1 MRVFMDNL
9 PLPESSS
16 PDLLA
21 EIAALRQEVDRLALE
36 NTDLRLM
43 LEMTTEHAD
52 AVTDDLQDLTENLLK
67 RANQLEASSQVA
79 QLAISILNLS
89 DLLPRVTRG
98 IGERFGYYFVG
109 IFLRDDDLQALV
121 LRSSQGPLQ
130 DPKIVIP
137 LDSPTSIV
145 VSVCY
150 SGQAYLAQDVTTD
163 PNYLPLPALSD
174 TRSELALPL
183 RIGVEVIGV
192 LDIQIQEGAAF
203 EEDDIRVLQT
213 LADQIAIAYNN
224 AQLYATVVHF
234 NNQLECQVQARTEAL
249 HHANQELVQ
258 AYEATLEG
266 WALALELRDQETVGH
281 ARRVVQLTERLA
293 SHLGIDGED
302 LVHIRRGAL
311 LHDIGKMGVPDSILL
326 KPGPLD
332 AVEWQLMRRH
342 PRYAYDML
350 SSIPYLRPALQIPYC
365 HHERWDGSGY
375 PRGLAGEAIPL
386 AARLFAVVDVWDAL
400 TSNRPYRAAWTHAA
414 ARTYLKEQAGKE
426 FDPAVVDAFLN
437 LLAE

>member
-1 MRVFMDNL
+1 MVNL
-9 PLPESSS
+9 PLSESS
-16 PDLLA
+16 PADLPA
-21 EIAALRQEVDRLALE
+21 EIAALRLEVERLRLE

-52 AVTDDLQDLTENLLK
+52 TVTDELQELTENLLK

-79 QLAISILNLS
+79 QQAISILDLN
-89 DLLPRVTRG
+89 DLLPQVTRG
-98 IGERFGYYFVG
+98 IRERFGYYFVG
-109 IFLRDDDLQALV
+109 IFLRDDAQQVLV
-121 LRSSQGPLQ
+121 LRSSQGLPQDARVILPLA
-130 DPKIVIP
+130 DP
-137 LDSPTSIV
+137 TGIV
-145 VSVCY
+145 VLVCY

-163 PNYLPLPALSD
+163 PHYLAFPDLPD

-183 RIGVEVIGV
+183 CIGVEVIGV
-192 LDIQIQEGAAF
+192 LDIHSQAPASFGQ
-203 EEDDIRVLQT
+203 DDIRVLQT
-213 LADQIAIAYNN
+213 LADQIAVAYNN
-224 AQLYATVVHF
+224 AQLYATVVQF

-249 HHANQELVQ
+249 HYANQELVQ

-293 SHLGIDGED
+293 AHLGIDEEA

-332 AVEWQLMRRH
+332 AAEWQVMRRH
-342 PRYAYDML
+342 PGYAYDML
-350 SSIPYLRPALQIPYC
+350 SSIAYLRPAMEIPYC

-375 PRGLAGEAIPL
+375 PRGLKGEAIPL

-400 TSNRPYRAAWTHAA
+400 TSDRPYRAAWPPAA
-414 ARTYLKEQAGKE
+414 VRIYLQEQAGKE
-426 FDPAVVDAFLN
+426 FDPAIVDAFMD
-437 LLAE
+437 LLSK